1 MRKTLRYSLKTK
13 ILASF
18 LCVSIVSMIVV
29 LSYDFIVQQKALKQ
43 QLEADSER
51 DISHSLDQMENQMIQ
66 ISDFV
71 SWAVNNEDIQERLHR
86 ESDIANR
93 YDDQLYSVITQL
105 TDQLSYRPISKY
117 LRGLFILGNNG
128 LDIRSGSEASLFS
141 PQTIESF
148 QHIDYDTCW
157 WSGSIENTIPFT
169 NPGNIL
175 SYSHP
180 IQDEEGNRLGTLL
193 LLFSDTVFSDCYDGL
208 LQDSSNIPAVYNGN
222 GALVC
227 GKMQEIQSDMIQT
240 EKSSETIG
248 WKIHLQVS
256 TEILQQQRKNALL
269 TVILFG
275 WMLFFITFII
285 SWLLTQ
291 MIAAPLE
298 RVITRVHGISNGYPP
313 SKKRRVERS
322 EIDYLENCISD
333 MHEALMQA
341 MQQERQQEHEK
352 QQLEIRVLQEQ
363 MNPHFLYHA
372 LNTIRLM
379 AAMQGKQSIA
389 KMTEML
395 IQLMRASL
403 SHSEAKV
410 TVQQELAFWESYM
423 YIQNIS
429 KKGQLQWDASDI
441 AEELLTQEI
450 PKLLL
455 QPLAEN
461 AISHGFSDKNGI
473 GTIRLHGRREGNTML
488 LCMEDNGVGIDSSRL
503 AEITDVLQ
511 HPEKSLRTEDTSS
524 HGMALVNIQRRIQ
537 LHDGKSF
544 GLTIESEYGNG
555 CRVTIRLPFT
565 EK

>member
-13 ILASF
+13 ILVSF
-18 LCVSIVSMIVV
+18 LCVSIISMIVV

-128 LDIRSGSEASLFS
+128 LDIRSGSEAS
-141 PQTIESF
+141 
-148 QHIDYDTCW
+148 
-157 WSGSIENTIPFT
+157 
-169 NPGNIL
+169 
-175 SYSHP
+175 
-180 IQDEEGNRLGTLL
+180 
-193 LLFSDTVFSDCYDGL
+193 
-208 LQDSSNIPAVYNGN
+208 
-222 GALVC
+222 
-227 GKMQEIQSDMIQT
+227 
-240 EKSSETIG
+240 
-248 WKIHLQVS
+248 
-256 TEILQQQRKNALL
+256 
-269 TVILFG
+269 
-275 WMLFFITFII
+275 FII

-410 TVQQELAFWESYM
+410 TVKQELSFWESYM

-441 AEELLTQEI
+441 SDELLTQEI

-473 GTIRLHGRREGNTML
+473 GIIRLHGRREGNIML

-537 LHDGKSF
+537 LHDGKMF
-544 GLTIESEYGNG
+544 GLTVESEYGNG
-555 CRVTIRLPFT
+555 CRVIIRLPFT
-565 EK
+565 EKIDEGMKNEWCTDC